1 MQAFVFEQRSIPKL
15 YLRFSLPVV
24 FSMVV
29 SIVYNVADTFF
40 ISQTQNTALVAAVSL
55 CAPCFTTLMALG
67 NIFGQGGNSL
77 ISRYMGQGNDD
88 DIRRVSSF
96 CLYAAITVGLVAG
109 MALLALRVPVLRLF
123 GATHQT
129 MQYALDYYVVLSLGA
144 PLCVLTFIHSNLL
157 RSEGLAMESM
167 VGTVGGAVIN
177 IVLDPIFISGLGLN
191 ATGAATAT
199 VIGYAFSDLY
209 FLVVVHKRSRV
220 LSLNVKDA
228 RVTMQQAGQVFA
240 IGTSAALA
248 NLMQSVCMIL
258 MNQFL
263 LPYGNDKIAAMGIVL
278 KVSMIVLLVVTG
290 FSFGGAPLMGYYI
303 GAKDGRRLRQL
314 LRFATILLCSL
325 ALLMSLTL
333 IVLAPAAMQVFL
345 KDPGVVRDGALM
357 LRLQVL
363 GMVCAAVVL
372 LVTNLFQAA
381 GKPVESLLLSVSRQ
395 GVVFLAVILVVQHVA
410 GYVGILAAQPIADL
424 LSAALAGILYF
435 LRFRTREADGLRRRD
450 IASSAV
456 GCTPTPSAE

>member
-1 MQAFVFEQRSIPKL
+1 
-15 YLRFSLPVV
+15 
-24 FSMVV
+24 
-29 SIVYNVADTFF
+29 
-40 ISQTQNTALVAAVSL
+40 
-55 CAPCFTTLMALG
+55 
-67 NIFGQGGNSL
+67 
-77 ISRYMGQGNDD
+77 
-88 DIRRVSSF
+88 
-96 CLYAAITVGLVAG
+96 
-109 MALLALRVPVLRLF
+109 
-123 GATHQT
+123 
-129 MQYALDYYVVLSLGA
+129 
-144 PLCVLTFIHSNLL
+144 
-157 RSEGLAMESM
+157 
-167 VGTVGGAVIN
+167 
-177 IVLDPIFISGLGLN
+177 
-191 ATGAATAT
+191 
-199 VIGYAFSDLY
+199 
-209 FLVVVHKRSRV
+209 
-220 LSLNVKDA
+220 
-228 RVTMQQAGQVFA
+228 
-240 IGTSAALA
+240 
-248 NLMQSVCMIL
+248 
-258 MNQFL
+258 
-263 LPYGNDKIAAMGIVL
+263 
-278 KVSMIVLLVVTG
+278 
-290 FSFGGAPLMGYYI
+290 MGYYI

-424 LSAALAGILYF
+424 LPAALAGILYF
-435 LRFRTREADGLRRRD
+435 LRFRTREADGLRRRG